1 MACDES
7 LVEELLRRLP
17 RGGRYGAGHQHQRG
31 GMAIVLMHSL
41 YGGGGQSPSALSA
54 LLGVSGSRVTAILN
68 DLETRG
74 LIRRTQTAADRRS
87 VAVTLTAAGAAF
99 VEEHDRSRRAQV
111 ERLVERI
118 GPADAQALIRILQVA
133 EELRRGSDGTA

>member
-41 YGGGGQSPSALSA
+41 YGGGQSPSALSA
-54 LLGVSGSRVTAILN
+54 LLGVSGPRVTAILN

-74 LIRRTQTAADRRS
+74 LICRTQTAADRRS

-118 GPADAQALIRILQVA
+118 GPADAQALIRILQAA

>member
-17 RGGRYGAGHQHQRG
+17 RGGCYGAGHQHQRG

-41 YGGGGQSPSALSA
+41 YGGGRSPSALSA
-54 LLGVSGSRVTAILN
+54 LLGVSGPRVTAILN

-99 VEEHDRSRRAQV
+99 VEEHDRSRHAQV

-118 GPADAQALIRILQVA
+118 GPADAQALIRILQAA